1 MQIRVTKWEAQ
12 RLIDILRCREVPQSQ
27 YEWADEIA
35 TQIENARVKLL
46 ASNQKQRRSR
56 NEPKGANANFRGDSI
71 GSIIDD
77 AFRK

>member
-27 YEWADEIA
+27 HEWADELA
-35 TQIENARVKLL
+35 TQIESARGKLL
-46 ASNQKQRRSR
+46 SSNTKQRRSR
-56 NEPKGANANFRGDSI
+56 NEPKGDNANFRGDSI
-71 GSIIDD
+71 GAIIED